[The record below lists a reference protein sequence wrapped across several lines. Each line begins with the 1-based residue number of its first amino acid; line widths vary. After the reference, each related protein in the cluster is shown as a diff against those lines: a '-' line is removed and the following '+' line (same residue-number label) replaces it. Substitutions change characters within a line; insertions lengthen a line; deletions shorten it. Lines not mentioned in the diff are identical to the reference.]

1 MKNNNDVEL
10 TRHMNLLEAKLKAV
24 QDSKRELK
32 KQMKSE
38 NDRKK
43 LISIAED
50 IRELTKEETEI
61 LTELGV
67 FKR

>member
-1 MKNNNDVEL
+1 MMWEL
-10 TRHMNLLEAKLKAV
+10 TRHMNLLEEKLKAV

-67 FKR
+67 FKK

>member
-1 MKNNNDVEL
+1 MDMEL
-10 TRHMNLLEAKLKAV
+10 TRHMNLLEEKLKAV

-38 NDRKK
+38 NDRAK
-43 LISIAED
+43 LMSIAED

-67 FKR
+67 FKK

>member
-1 MKNNNDVEL
+1 
-10 TRHMNLLEAKLKAV
+10 MNLLEAKLKAV

-61 LTELGV
+61 LTEMGV

>member
-1 MKNNNDVEL
+1 
-10 TRHMNLLEAKLKAV
+10 MNLLEAKLKAV

-38 NDRKK
+38 NDRAK
-43 LISIAED
+43 LMSIAGD

>member
-1 MKNNNDVEL
+1 MWEL
-10 TRHMNLLEAKLKAV
+10 TRHMNLLEEKLKAV

-38 NDRKK
+38 NDRAK
-43 LISIAED
+43 LMSIAED

>member
-1 MKNNNDVEL
+1 MVWEL
-10 TRHMNLLEAKLKAV
+10 TRHMNLLEEKLKAV

-67 FKR
+67 FKK

>member
-1 MKNNNDVEL
+1 MDMEL
-10 TRHMNLLEAKLKAV
+10 TRHMNFLEAKLKAV
-24 QDSKRELK
+24 QDSKRDLK

-50 IRELTKEETEI
+50 IRELTKEEIEI

>member
-1 MKNNNDVEL
+1 MMWEL
-10 TRHMNLLEAKLKAV
+10 TRHMNLLEEKLKAV

>member
-1 MKNNNDVEL
+1 
-10 TRHMNLLEAKLKAV
+10 MNLLEAKLKAV

-50 IRELTKEETEI
+50 IRELTKEEIEI

>member
-1 MKNNNDVEL
+1 MDTEL